1 MYGRAVALPKCDAGT
16 LFDIVNM
23 IETGTDLFRVG
34 TGLEKPHF
42 SAWRKLGSFPRF
54 FLMLLKNNSF

>member
-23 IETGTDLFRVG
+23 IETGTDLFGVG
-34 TGLEKPHF
+34 AG
-42 SAWRKLGSFPRF
+42 
-54 FLMLLKNNSF
+54 